1 MSSSNSM
8 INPYLY
14 LVFFNFNSNRC
25 GRFVSTRE
33 RLEMSLMYIKLS
45 YRISA
50 FFCNDTQVYELE
62 ILESTTT
69 YCSQWRHKHKVLI
82 TTYHKIQKKKLN
94 ERIFYILHHFPHIL
108 FMGVLFQEQFRR
120 SKRELSHV
128 QVCKGSN
135 DMHEVSLCL
144 SCF

>member
-1 MSSSNSM
+1 MIFFRTCTIRKERTNPVLSPKQKYVMSSSNSM

-82 TTYHKIQKKKLN
+82 TTYHKIQKKFKWKH
-94 ERIFYILHHFPHIL
+94 ILHL
-108 FMGVLFQEQFRR
+108 T
-120 SKRELSHV
+120 SLSTYIIY
-128 QVCKGSN
+128 GRIIPRAI
-135 DMHEVSLCL
+135 
-144 SCF
+144 